1 MAIRQPKEPAL
12 HFIGNGK
19 MGAYLDRGNIA
30 QLFGP
35 PYSSG
40 SVFTVRAE
48 GEFPYPSFRRPGT
61 GIWESRLFDAKGEA
75 AVIVDLAGGTLSCYA
90 RRIKAQR
97 PVRLVLEKA
106 AAVPQDFST
115 VCDWSS
121 EFPGAVFLGCW
132 QLDEGVPLYNQI
144 PFPEKQYYM
153 FLVTG
158 AATVECWEGKLIV
171 TADPGISDLFFAGG
185 TTLQQADEAIKAAA
199 ESGFSQL
206 EREETARW
214 QTFFSAHP
222 PKAVIPPNSPRYEE
236 LCAAIESIMV
246 AICSQQSKEGG
257 ILAGHPYHLA
267 YVRDQYG
274 GARGLLRMGCVAEAR
289 RILEHYRHIF
299 SHNGRICNAQ
309 AMGVEGIVHFHEND
323 NVEITGYLVRAAF
336 DLFEK
341 EKDEAFLCSLL
352 PMLLWAVKAQ
362 IGELKDGMLPF
373 NGDETYVA
381 GGILPRKVL
390 NDGSSEA
397 TMLFIDGTERFLDF
411 FGTRL
416 EPVCAKEIRSALEDT
431 KAKFS
436 SRFLPNGQLI
446 TNNPQ
451 RKQGLVFPPYRH
463 GVCHGW
469 GIGSHCQMFGWG
481 KHVGN
486 GVYLCPQ
493 CIADGVQPQWE
504 DEIFSIKSVS
514 FSARYLGSKLV
525 PKEFVEKEILDA
537 ARRFLETG
545 LLPSRPEGGRTVGY
559 DYGFLLYN
567 LVGIDQQLALE
578 VYHRTLDLLDET
590 GAYTEYYEDGVPSGS
605 RYRPWESSINA
616 EALLHFVQTYY

>member
-1 MAIRQPKEPAL
+1 MVINQSKEPAL

-19 MGAYLDRGNIA
+19 IGAYLDRGNIT

-40 SVFTVRAE
+40 SVLTMTAE

-61 GIWESRLFDAKGEA
+61 GIWESRLFDAQGEA
-75 AVIVDLAGGTLSCYA
+75 ADVVDLAGGTLPCYV
-90 RRIKAQR
+90 RRIKAHR

-106 AAVPQDFST
+106 AAVPRDFNA
-115 VCDWSS
+115 VCDWSN
-121 EFPGAVFLGCW
+121 ELPDAVFLGCW
-132 QLDEGVPLYNQI
+132 QLDEGIPLYNQV

-158 AATVECWEGKLIV
+158 AATVERREGKLIV
-171 TADPGISDLFFAGG
+171 TAGPGISDFFIAGG
-185 TTLQQADEAIKAAA
+185 ITLQQADEAIKTAA
-199 ESGFSQL
+199 ESGFSGL
-206 EREETARW
+206 ESEETARW
-214 QTFFSAHP
+214 QTFFSAHS
-222 PKAVIPPNSPRYEE
+222 PKTVIPSDSPRYEE
-236 LCAAIESIMV
+236 LCGAIESIMV
-246 AICSQQSKEGG
+246 AICSQQSQEGG

-289 RILEHYRHIF
+289 GILEHYRHIF
-299 SHNGRICNAQ
+299 AHNGRICNAQ
-309 AMGVEGIVHFHEND
+309 AMGVEGVIHFHEND

-341 EKDEAFLCSLL
+341 EKDETFLCSLL

-411 FGTRL
+411 FGDQL
-416 EPVCAKEIRSALEDT
+416 EPACAQEIRSALEDT

-436 SRFLPNGQLI
+436 SRFLPNGRLI

-451 RKQGLVFPPYRH
+451 RKQGLAFPALSPWRMPWL
-463 GVCHGW
+463 GNWFTLPDVRL
-469 GIGSHCQMFGWG
+469 G
-481 KHVGN
+481 KACGKRCLSMPSVYCRRYTSSVG
-486 GVYLCPQ
+486 
-493 CIADGVQPQWE
+493 
-504 DEIFSIKSVS
+504 
-514 FSARYLGSKLV
+514 R
-525 PKEFVEKEILDA
+525 
-537 ARRFLETG
+537 
-545 LLPSRPEGGRTVGY
+545 
-559 DYGFLLYN
+559 
-567 LVGIDQQLALE
+567 
-578 VYHRTLDLLDET
+578 
-590 GAYTEYYEDGVPSGS
+590 
-605 RYRPWESSINA
+605 
-616 EALLHFVQTYY
+616 